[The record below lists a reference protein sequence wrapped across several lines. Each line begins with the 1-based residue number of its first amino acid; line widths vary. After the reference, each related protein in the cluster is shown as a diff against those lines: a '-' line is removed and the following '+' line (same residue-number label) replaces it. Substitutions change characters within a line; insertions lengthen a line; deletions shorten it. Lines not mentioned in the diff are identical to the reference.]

1 MSNPTFYLTNRA
13 GPDGVYLTVLP
24 PAELQRD
31 TIDSTLV
38 DAGWR
43 YAEFQNTG
51 HRVLVR
57 NKSYPE
63 FNRRWL
69 QAWRECVTDFE
80 VREVDTVVKGGA
92 IVTDLGAF
100 RKLKLYGL
108 ADKVWEAYT
117 GKLSPYAHGGE
128 R

>member
-1 MSNPTFYLTNRA
+1 MTNPTFYLTNRA
-13 GPDGVYLTVLP
+13 DPSGVYLTVLH

-43 YAEFQNTG
+43 YAEFNNTG

-57 NKSYPE
+57 SKHYPD

-69 QAWRECVTDFE
+69 ATWSECVTDFE
-80 VREVDTVVKGGA
+80 VREVDTVVTGGA
-92 IVTDLGAF
+92 IVADLGDF
-100 RKLKLYGL
+100 RNLKLYAL

-117 GKLSPYAHGGE
+117 GKPSPWA
-128 R
+128 

>member
-1 MSNPTFYLTNRA
+1 MTNPTFYLTNRA
-13 GPDGVYLTVLP
+13 DIDGVLLSLLP
-24 PAELQRD
+24 QSELQRD

-57 NKSYPE
+57 SKHYPE

-69 QAWRECVTDFE
+69 ETWKECGTDFE
-80 VREVDTVVKGGA
+80 VREVDTVVKSGA
-92 IVTDLGAF
+92 IVADLGAF

-108 ADKVWEAYT
+108 ADKVWEVYT
-117 GKLSPYAHGGE
+117 GKPSPWA
-128 R
+128 

>member
-24 PAELQRD
+24 PAELRRD
-31 TIDSTLV
+31 TLDSTLV

-80 VREVDTVVKGGA
+80 VREVDTEVSPDGV
-92 IVTDLGAF
+92 IYTDLGAF
-100 RKLKLYGL
+100 RKLKLYAL

-117 GKLSPYAHGGE
+117 GEPSPWA
-128 R
+128 